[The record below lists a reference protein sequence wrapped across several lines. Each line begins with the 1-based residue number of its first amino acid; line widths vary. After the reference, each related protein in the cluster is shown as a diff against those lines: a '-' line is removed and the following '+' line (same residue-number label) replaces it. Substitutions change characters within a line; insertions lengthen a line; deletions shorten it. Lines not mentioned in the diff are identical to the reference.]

1 MKGRRDGIEREAKQE
16 REGGGDYKYLQ
27 RSILN
32 MHNTHARYVKERGEE
47 DRIR

>member
-1 MKGRRDGIEREAKQE
+1 MELSGRRSKRG
-16 REGGGDYKYLQ
+16 REGGGEEAPTKYLF

-47 DRIR
+47 DRMR